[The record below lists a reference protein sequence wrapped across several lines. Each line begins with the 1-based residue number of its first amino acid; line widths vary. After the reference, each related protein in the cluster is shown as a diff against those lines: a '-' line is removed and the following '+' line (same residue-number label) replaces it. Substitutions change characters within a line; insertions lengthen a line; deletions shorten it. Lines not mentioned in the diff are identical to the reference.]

1 MDNNEGLISKHL
13 REFSIGSFLGGV
25 SSGSWLFLTGNSWT
39 HLVGEWAI
47 RLIFTCL
54 IALCSGLITAAT
66 KDWYEKYK
74 AKQSLKLK
82 DNEQRKQKDKAA

>member
-39 HLVGEWAI
+39 HLVGEWI
-47 RLIFTCL
+47 VRLFFTCM

-66 KDWYEKYK
+66 KDWYERYK
-74 AKQSLKLK
+74 QRRSLKSK
-82 DNEQRKQKDKAA
+82 NNEQREKNKAA